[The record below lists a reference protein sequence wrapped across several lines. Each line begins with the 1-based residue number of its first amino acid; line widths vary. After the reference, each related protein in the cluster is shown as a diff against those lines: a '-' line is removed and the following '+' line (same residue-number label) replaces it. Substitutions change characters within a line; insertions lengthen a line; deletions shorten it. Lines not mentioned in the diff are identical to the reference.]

1 MKIKKITI
9 RNLRGIDNLELNL
22 TGPDDQPLDLV
33 MLAGPNGCGKT
44 TVLEAG
50 LWALK
55 QDKLVLRKP
64 PDQPFEITVEAVRN
78 GQDATL
84 SLEPGLHQVTL
95 TGGQASRKVADYVK
109 GVQCF
114 YFSSWRT
121 PRLVGGVGLSSGK
134 GRRPDRNENNT
145 LLRFKSRMVTLKA
158 SESFESAN
166 PSSSEEP
173 DADNLLRHLSEA
185 WRYFYPERNG
195 RFDTRKLPPTREQ
208 IESDEDVETKFDVFL
223 TDEKRPNGVAVDDLS
238 SGEIEIL
245 SMLGMFISEYR
256 PYDIVFID
264 EPELHLH
271 PAWHRSILPALRK
284 VAPNTQ
290 LICATHSGEI
300 LESLYSFQ
308 RFTIL
313 DKDDPRVRMFHRA
326 AGGEQ

>member
-1 MKIKKITI
+1 
-9 RNLRGIDNLELNL
+9 
-22 TGPDDQPLDLV
+22 

-44 TVLEAG
+44 SVLEAG

-55 QDKLVLRKP
+55 QDKLVSRKP

-95 TGGQASRKVADYVK
+95 AGGQASRKVADYVK

-145 LLRFKSRMVTLKA
+145 LWRFKSRMVTLKA
-158 SESFESAN
+158 SESFESAS
-166 PSSSEEP
+166 PLSSEEP
-173 DADNLLRHLSEA
+173 DADNLLRRLSEA

-208 IESDEDVETKFDVFL
+208 IESDEDVETKFDVYL

-256 PYDIVFID
+256 PYDIVFVD

-271 PAWHRSILPALRK
+271 PAWHRSILPSLRK
-284 VAPNTQ
+284 VAPDTQ
-290 LICATHSGEI
+290 FICATHSGEI
-300 LESLYSFQ
+300 LDSLYSFQ

-313 DKDDPRVRMFHRA
+313 DEDDPRVRMFQRRE
-326 AGGEQ
+326 GGAE